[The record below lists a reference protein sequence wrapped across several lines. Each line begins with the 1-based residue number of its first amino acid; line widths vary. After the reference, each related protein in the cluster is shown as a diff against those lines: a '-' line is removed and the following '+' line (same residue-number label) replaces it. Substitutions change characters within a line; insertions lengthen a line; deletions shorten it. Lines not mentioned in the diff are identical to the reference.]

1 MPDYKK
7 ELEHIN
13 ENNMKVMQQAPEVGH
28 AFMDLYAK
36 AGKSHALDAKQK
48 ALIALAI
55 SISLR
60 CEGCIATH
68 VSGAIMNGASMA
80 EISDVVEVAIL
91 MGGGPAL
98 VHGGKALE
106 AAEQLGAK

>member
-1 MPDYKK
+1 MPDYQK

-13 ENNMKVMQQAPEVGH
+13 ENNMKIMRQAPEVGH

-36 AGKSHALDAKQK
+36 AGKSHTLDAKQK
-48 ALIALAI
+48 SLIALAI

-68 VSGAIMNGASMA
+68 VSSAIMNGASLA